1 MLNIDSRMRAT
12 EAVVIKQRS
21 QSIIVT
27 SVLGML
33 VTAAVGCA
41 ANIPD
46 TRDARAAGYW
56 QARLP
61 TTPSTFGKLAY
72 GSGGSSEPA
81 RVSEPASQPLMAT
94 ATPAVK
100 HERKRP
106 VLATPA
112 PTLVATQTES
122 QQFPVAKT
130 KPAEPPV
137 MLASNTEPN
146 AEQRYGEREAATKK
160 LQDFRGG
167 DAVVITGGALLVVL
181 LIVILVLLLR

>member
-1 MLNIDSRMRAT
+1 
-12 EAVVIKQRS
+12 VIKQRS

-27 SVLGML
+27 SMLGML

-72 GSGGSSEPA
+72 GTGGSSEPA

-94 ATPAVK
+94 ATAAVRK
-100 HERKRP
+100 HKHVQSP

-112 PTLVATQTES
+112 PTAVAAKTVS
-122 QQFPVAKT
+122 DPLPVAKT
-130 KPAEPPV
+130 TPAEPPV
-137 MLASNTEPN
+137 MVATNTAPD
-146 AEQRYGEREAATKK
+146 AERRYGQREAETKK
-160 LQDFRGG
+160 LQEFRGG

>member
-1 MLNIDSRMRAT
+1 MRDT
-12 EAVVIKQRS
+12 EAVVIK
-21 QSIIVT
+21 SIIVT
-27 SVLGML
+27 SMLGML

-72 GSGGSSEPA
+72 GSGGSAEPA

-94 ATPAVK
+94 ATPAVVK
-100 HERKRP
+100 HEQRHVRRP
-106 VLATPA
+106 VVSA
-112 PTLVATQTES
+112 PTAVATQTEL
-122 QQFPVAKT
+122 PVAKT

-137 MLASNTEPN
+137 MLASKAEPN
-146 AEQRYGEREAATKK
+146 AERRYGEREAATKK

-167 DAVVITGGALLVVL
+167 DAIVISAGALVIVL